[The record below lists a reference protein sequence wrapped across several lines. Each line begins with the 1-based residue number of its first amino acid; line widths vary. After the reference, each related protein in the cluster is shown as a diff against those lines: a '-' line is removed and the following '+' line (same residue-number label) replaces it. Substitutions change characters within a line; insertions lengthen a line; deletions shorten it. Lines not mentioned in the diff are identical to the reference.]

1 LSGHGQA
8 LKRTPIAVKRT
19 PTEELRLETIREPIS
34 EAFERFQD
42 RLDEAFFCDVN
53 LVGAVGAH
61 LHRAFGKRFRPT
73 LLLLTAQAFGKVT
86 DEAELGAVVVEL
98 IHTATLIHD
107 DSVDKSLLRR
117 GLPTV
122 NSAWNN
128 DVAILMGDYLYSKAF
143 SILVRNRMYGAMDLL
158 AEATHRMSQGELRQI
173 EQRNRIDLTEAEY
186 MRVIEEKT
194 ACLMAAGCELG
205 ALVGGAGAEARRAL
219 QRFGHAVGLA
229 FQITDD
235 IFDYL
240 GAETVMGKA
249 TSSDLEGGKI
259 TLPLINALRNAPE
272 RDRGEMVELIRNR
285 EFRNGHW
292 SDVVR
297 FVTQFGG
304 VAYSQERSTELAD
317 RAESELRHVPDTDA
331 RESLRDALRYAV
343 TRHR

>member
-1 LSGHGQA
+1 MT
-8 LKRTPIAVKRT
+8 RTSQSPARPNPEE
-19 PTEELRLETIREPIS
+19 PTLASIREPIA
-34 EAFERFQD
+34 EAFERFQE
-42 RLDEAFFCDVN
+42 RLDDAFLCDVS

-73 LLLLTAQAFGKVT
+73 LLLLATRGFGDIS
-86 DEAELGAVVVEL
+86 DESVLGAVVVEL

-107 DSVDKSLLRR
+107 DSVDKSLVRR

-143 SILVRNRMYGAMDLL
+143 SILVRNRMYEAMDLL

-173 EQRNRIDLTEAEY
+173 EQKNRLDLTEAEY

-194 ACLMAAGCELG
+194 ACLISAGCEFG
-205 ALVGGAGAEARRAL
+205 AFSGGAAPEARQAMFRYG
-219 QRFGHAVGLA
+219 RAVGLA

-240 GAETVMGKA
+240 GAENVMGKA
-249 TSSDLEGGKI
+249 MGSDLEGGKI
-259 TLPLINALRNAPE
+259 TLPLITALRNASDPA
-272 RDRGEMVELIRNR
+272 RREMRAMIQNR

-292 SDVVR
+292 GDVVR
-297 FVTQFGG
+297 FVTENGG
-304 VAYSQERSTELAD
+304 VEVSEERSSAL
-317 RAESELRHVPDTDA
+317 A
-331 RESLRDALRYAV
+331 REAEAELDHVKDDVARTALIDAVRYAV
-343 TRHR
+343 TRRR

>member
-1 LSGHGQA
+1 LAATRQSRQLS
-8 LKRTPIAVKRT
+8 PVEE
-19 PTEELRLETIREPIS
+19 PTLETIRGPIFD
-34 EAFERFQD
+34 AFERFQE
-42 RLDEAFFCDVN
+42 RLDDAFTCDVH

-73 LLLLTAQAFGKVT
+73 LLLLTSKAFGRVT
-86 DEAELGAVVVEL
+86 EESLLGAVVVEL

-107 DSVDKSLLRR
+107 DSVDKSLVRR
-117 GLPTV
+117 HLPTV

-143 SILVRNRMYGAMDLL
+143 SILVRSRMYGAMDLL

-173 EQRNRIDLTEAEY
+173 EQKHRIDLTEHEY
-186 MRVIEEKT
+186 LRVIDEKT

-205 ALVGGAGAEARRAL
+205 ALEGGADAEARRAL
-219 QRFGHAVGLA
+219 GRFGHAIGLA

-235 IFDYL
+235 LFDYL
-240 GAETVMGKA
+240 GAESVIGKA
-249 TSSDLEGGKI
+249 SGNDLEGGKI
-259 TLPLINALRNAPE
+259 TLPLIRALGNASD
-272 RDRGEMVELIRNR
+272 RDRREMVELIRNQ

-297 FVTQFGG
+297 FVTENGG
-304 VAYSQERSTELAD
+304 VAYSQERADELAD
-317 RAESELRHVPDTDA
+317 RAEAELRHVPDTDA
-331 RESLRDALRYAV
+331 RESLRDAVRYAV